1 MKIAMIGGTG
11 LLGYSAAIQLID
23 KGYEVKT
30 LSLSPLPKDMIFSN
44 KLEIVFGNY
53 LEMSD
58 NDLKDFLTGSEDFIF
73 AAGIDERVEGPAPIY
88 NLYEKY
94 NITGL
99 KRILDICREV
109 NIINVVVLG
118 SYFSYFHKKYP
129 KLQLTKHHPYIKSR
143 IDQENLVLSYDF
155 NLSVIEIPYVFGI
168 QKGRKPV
175 WTILVDI
182 IKKQKIST
190 FYTKGGTTMITVK
203 QAGQAI
209 ANALLK
215 NKGKNI
221 YPIGFYNKS
230 WTELLEIVHEEMGY
244 KRKVITVPTFLYKIY
259 AYMHTKKLLK
269 KGVEPGLNLVKY
281 AKLQATN
288 LFIEKSEAAIFLEIE
303 EDDIKQA
310 IKDSIRLSLEVI
322 EQKYDEIIEMKI

>member
-58 NDLKDFLTGSEDFIF
+58 NDLKDFLTGSEGFIF

-88 NLYEKY
+88 NLYE
-94 NITGL
+94 
-99 KRILDICREV
+99 
-109 NIINVVVLG
+109 
-118 SYFSYFHKKYP
+118 KYP

-281 AKLQATN
+281 AKLQANN

-322 EQKYDEIIEMKI
+322 EQKHDEIIEMKI